1 MFEILVLINLAQF
14 YLFIYIYIYIYI
26 YTHIYMYK
34 CIYIHDT
41 CTYKTNY
48 FVIPAFS
55 EKYIHVHVANINLDH
70 LHSLFNK
77 K

>member
-1 MFEILVLINLAQF
+1 M
-14 YLFIYIYIYIYI
+14 
-26 YTHIYMYK
+26 YMYK

-48 FVIPAFS
+48 FVIPVVS
-55 EKYIHVHVANINLDH
+55 EKYIHVHVANINIDH